1 MITFPT
7 NPPPQVGNT
16 YTHTPTGKTWTWNG
30 VAWELNPRTLTSAD
44 ITDFVAAVQDAA
56 PDTTDASVLTTG
68 TLSDTLLSAT
78 VTTSLGKAD
87 TALQPAPV
95 TYLGDY
101 NNGTS
106 YNLNDVVK
114 YNGAL
119 YIRVSNPLNPGY
131 NPTTNSWQLFT
142 AQIGSPAYDIFIQ
155 TALAGKQPAG
165 NYATLVDGTI
175 PTAQLPSFVDDV
187 VEFANLAAFPST
199 GESGKI
205 YLALDTA
212 KVYRWSGSTY
222 IEIVAAPGSSDAV
235 TEGTT
240 NKYFTTERQTAL
252 ETAIAAK
259 QTKTVYSITAPD
271 HEAGLEWVD
280 TTTLRSY
287 RSYNNAWVEI
297 DRA

>member
-1 MITFPT
+1 MVTFPT
-7 NPPPQVGNT
+7 NPAPQVGNT
-16 YTHTPTGKTWTWNG
+16 YTHTPTGRTWTWNG
-30 VAWELNPRTLTSAD
+30 VAWQLNPRTLTSAD
-44 ITDFVAAVQDAA
+44 ITDFTTAVEGIADDA
-56 PDTTDASVLTTG
+56 DNLTTG
-68 TLSDTLLSAT
+68 TLPDARLSST

-87 TALQPAPV
+87 TALQPSPV

-101 NNGTS
+101 DGGVS
-106 YNLNDVVK
+106 YSLNAVVK
-114 YNGAL
+114 FNSAL

-131 NPTTNSWQLFT
+131 APGHSSWELFT
-142 AQIGSPAYDIFIQ
+142 PAIGSPAFDLFIQ
-155 TALAGKQPAG
+155 TSLAGKQAAG
-165 NYATLVDGTI
+165 NYATLENGVVPST
-175 PTAQLPSFVDDV
+175 QLPSFVDDV
-187 VEFANLAAFPST
+187 VEYPNYAAMQAVT

-205 YLALDTA
+205 YIALDTA

-222 IEIVAAPGSSDAV
+222 VEIVAAPGSSDAV

-259 QTKTVYSITAPD
+259 QTKTVYDTTAPA
-271 HEAGLEWVD
+271 HVAGLEWVD